1 MKTTIATV
9 VFVSSLFSSQVLAQE
24 PQVNDVLESS
34 LQRSIQSDVSQVRQ
48 QVRNDNTIDLMQFV
62 ADFKFALNP
71 SSVVASISETASE
84 LLSNAKE

>member
-24 PQVNDVLESS
+24 PQANDVLESS

-48 QVRNDNTIDLMQFV
+48 QVKTDNTIDLMQFV

-71 SSVVASISETASE
+71 STVVASISETASE
-84 LLSNAKE
+84 LLSSTKE